1 MGKSMTLPDGRIH
14 VNRALADMLG
24 YCLEELDEKT
34 WQDITP
40 TEDIDLTWRTLR
52 PVLDGVSDSARFD
65 KRYLHKNG
73 SFVWADVSATVKRD
87 ANGNPEYFMTTVVD
101 ITERKRA
108 EEAVN
113 QLNAELEQRVK
124 ARTKELR
131 DSQLALL
138 NVVDDLNQKSKDL
151 EAAVEQLA
159 AANKELEAFSYSVSH
174 DLRAPLRAVDGY
186 VQILLEDYGSLLDDE
201 GKRVCAVISQSARNM
216 GRLIDDLLAFARIG
230 RQAMQFSALDMKG
243 IVYEAFYQLTTPE
256 SRARIDFRLGN
267 LPSTTGDLSLI
278 RQVWSNLLDNA
289 IKFSSGKRHAVIE
302 VDGKQQSNEIV
313 YSVRD
318 NGAGFDMKYADK
330 LFGVF
335 QRLHGASEFAGTGV
349 GLAIIQR
356 IVQRHGGRIW
366 AEGETDK
373 GATFYFTLQKG
384 VIDGEA
390 SARIDR

>member
-1 MGKSMTLPDGRIH
+1 MTLPDGRIH